1 MSPLYVLM
9 GVGKFSLKKG
19 VTRHSLLPGPLL
31 RAERVT
37 PIKEC
42 RVFVS
47 LSSIIWGALY
57 FIRTIR

>member
-1 MSPLYVLM
+1 
-9 GVGKFSLKKG
+9 
-19 VTRHSLLPGPLL
+19 LL

-42 RVFVS
+42 QVFVS